1 MKKLE
6 GFQRKYL
13 RGIAHGLKPVIL
25 IGQKGLTPELI
36 KSAGEALESHELIKI
51 KFLDFKKKEQKSEI
65 TTLLER
71 RTASEIVGLIGHT
84 AILYRQQKDP
94 EKRKVSLPLKNNALS
109 RK

>member
-13 RGIAHGLKPVIL
+13 RGIAHGLKPMIL

-36 KSAGEALESHELIKI
+36 KI
-51 KFLDFKKKEQKSEI
+51 KFVDFKKKEQKSEI

-71 RTASEIVGLIGHT
+71 RTASKIVGVIGHT

-94 EKRKVSLPLKNNALS
+94 EKRKVSLPLKTNALS
-109 RK
+109 GK